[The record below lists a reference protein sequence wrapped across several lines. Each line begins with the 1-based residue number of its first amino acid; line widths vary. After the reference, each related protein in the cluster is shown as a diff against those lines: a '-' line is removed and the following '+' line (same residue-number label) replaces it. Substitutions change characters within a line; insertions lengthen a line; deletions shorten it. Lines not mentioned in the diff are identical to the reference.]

1 MTPATQEKVLSHR
14 HRGPTRSCL
23 RDARGALCPGRTS
36 PSFRQDL
43 ALRPD
48 TFHPGRIFAV
58 TAVFLLLTVD
68 PGEWLS
74 YPSLAQEFRVEN
86 AVYAG
91 YSDRPRAQTTTL
103 FAGGK
108 VYDFL
113 HHPDEIVIFDP
124 IQRRFVLINPTL
136 RICTQLGVEQV
147 AAFINTLRSWASQ
160 QEDPFLRFTAA
171 PELTVRPGPTSTSL
185 LFESAPLTY
194 YVEVDRPPD
203 PQIAKRYAE
212 FSDWYSQLNTMVTP
226 GARLPFPRIYV
237 NQVLLQQGFVP
248 LKVELHLKDGTQNG
262 GKPTVIRSHH
272 NFFYRLLE
280 PERARARQAD
290 EFARIFRS
298 VGFVEYQQKILQLAK
313 DR

>member
-1 MTPATQEKVLSHR
+1 MTPRKKTNASSHK
-14 HRGPTRSCL
+14 HRGLTGNCL
-23 RDARGALCPGRTS
+23 RDVRGALCRGRNS
-36 PSFRQDL
+36 PSITQTL
-43 ALRPD
+43 GLGPG
-48 TFHPGRIFAV
+48 TFGAGRVFAA
-58 TAVFLLLTVD
+58 TAVLLFLTVG
-68 PGEWLS
+68 PGERLS
-74 YPSLAQEFRVEN
+74 SPPLAQEFRVEN

-91 YSDRPRAQTTTL
+91 YSDRPTAQTTTL
-103 FAGGK
+103 FTGGK

-124 IQRRFVLINPTL
+124 TQRRFVLINPTL
-136 RICTQLGVEQV
+136 QICTQLRMEQV

-171 PELTVRPGPTSTSL
+171 PELTVRPGPTNTSL

-248 LKVELHLKDGTQNG
+248 LKVELHLKDGSQKG

-280 PERARARQAD
+280 PERARASQAD
-290 EFARIFRS
+290 EFARIFRP
-298 VGFVEYQQKILQLAK
+298 VGFVEYQQKLLQLAK

>member
-1 MTPATQEKVLSHR
+1 MTPRKKTNALSHN
-14 HRGPTRSCL
+14 HRGLNGRYL
-23 RDARGALCPGRTS
+23 RDARGALRTGRTS
-36 PSFRQDL
+36 PSIGQSL
-43 ALRPD
+43 CWGPD
-48 TFHPGRIFAV
+48 TFGAARTLAV
-58 TAVFLLLTVD
+58 TTFLLFLTVG
-68 PGEWLS
+68 PGERLAS
-74 YPSLAQEFRVEN
+74 PSLAQEFRVEN
-86 AVYAG
+86 AVYTG
-91 YSDRPRAQTTTL
+91 YSDRPTAQTTTL
-103 FAGGK
+103 FTGGK

-113 HHPDEIVIFDP
+113 HHPEEIVIFDP
-124 IQRRFVLINPTL
+124 AQRRFLLINPTL
-136 RICTQLGVEQV
+136 RICTELRMEQV
-147 AAFINTLRSWASQ
+147 AAFINTLRSWARR

-185 LFESAPLTY
+185 LFESAALTY

-248 LKVELHLKDGTQNG
+248 LKVELHLKDGSQKG

-280 PERARARQAD
+280 PERARASQAD
-290 EFARIFRS
+290 EFARIFRP
-298 VGFVEYQQKILQLAK
+298 VGFVEYQQKLLQLAK